1 MEITWYMWLMLI
13 GIPSTVSALV
23 LLGINSYVEKRKKD
37 LTDEALNK
45 KANQALLRDRLR
57 TLYKEYINQGWVDI
71 DDKSNYSNMYD
82 IYHALGKN
90 GVMDEMCKQVLK
102 LPTKPPKE
110 YRRRSTDI

>member
-1 MEITWYMWLMLI
+1 MQVTWYMLLMLI
-13 GIPSTVSALV
+13 GIPSIITVIV
-23 LLGINSYVEKRKKD
+23 QKGIDKWITKRQKN

-57 TLYKEYINQGWVDI
+57 ALYKEYMNQGWVDI

-82 IYHALGKN
+82 IYHSLGKN

-102 LPTKPPKE
+102 LPTKPPTEFK
-110 YRRRSTDI
+110 RRKSDG